1 MSENGS
7 YFYHALRVDRNV
19 CTGCT
24 HCLRSCPTEAI
35 RIRKGKAVIYN
46 NKCID
51 CGECFKACPIH
62 AIYIKQDDFELLD
75 DYKYRIALVP
85 ATFIG
90 QFPNN
95 VKTSQ
100 IYACLKKIGFTH
112 TYEVEHAV
120 SFLIE
125 LYKQYMAEHDE
136 IDTFISPYCPAIV
149 RLIQVRFPSLVHNII
164 HLSAPL
170 DIASIV
176 IRQRLVEAG
185 IPSEDIGIFYVSP
198 CAAKIAAVKSPAE
211 GKKSFITG
219 VINMDFLYN
228 KVKLMLSNSKSI
240 VEPINHSLTGNDV
253 LWGLTTGESRNFNN
267 SCFAVDGIRNAIE
280 FLEKVEDEDI
290 SANGLVE
297 MRACDQ
303 SCVGGV
309 LCPTNRFVAKQ
320 KLKARAEIIDSKPKN
335 EDSDQKVAFNNKEFA
350 EKIAEMV
357 KVDEIKP
364 RSILK
369 LNDNL
374 QIAFRMVE
382 NMKRI
387 EGMLPGIDCSACGA
401 PTCNA
406 LAEDVIRNESKIE
419 NCIFAHKKMEEFYK
433 VMFDIWGED
442 LKTL

>member
-90 QFPNN
+90 QFPND

-120 SFLIE
+120 SFLNE
-125 LYKQYMAEHDE
+125 LYKQYMTEHEDVE
-136 IDTFISPYCPAIV
+136 TFISPYCPAIV
-149 RLIQVRFPSLVHNII
+149 RLIQVRFPSLVRNII
-164 HLSAPL
+164 HLAAPL
-170 DIASIV
+170 DIASAV

-185 IPSEDIGIFYVSP
+185 IPSEDIGIFYVTP

-228 KVKLMLSNSKSI
+228 KVKLMLSS
-240 VEPINHSLTGNDV
+240 
-253 LWGLTTGESRNFNN
+253 
-267 SCFAVDGIRNAIE
+267 
-280 FLEKVEDEDI
+280 
-290 SANGLVE
+290 
-297 MRACDQ
+297 
-303 SCVGGV
+303 
-309 LCPTNRFVAKQ
+309 
-320 KLKARAEIIDSKPKN
+320 
-335 EDSDQKVAFNNKEFA
+335 
-350 EKIAEMV
+350 
-357 KVDEIKP
+357 
-364 RSILK
+364 
-369 LNDNL
+369 
-374 QIAFRMVE
+374 
-382 NMKRI
+382 
-387 EGMLPGIDCSACGA
+387 
-401 PTCNA
+401 
-406 LAEDVIRNESKIE
+406 
-419 NCIFAHKKMEEFYK
+419 
-433 VMFDIWGED
+433 
-442 LKTL
+442 